1 MSDYSVIAEL
11 GDSLLSVLFS
21 ELNADSQISGLIDSE
36 DRISL
41 ESPADLENNNSV
53 RLSMYLY
60 RILENPYMKNR
71 FPVEGTGG
79 KSRKPPLTLDL
90 YYLLT
95 PLVGTPREQ
104 MIVLGK
110 TMQILYDPPHSRRL
124 GLKRF
129 TGHNRRSDP
138 ISSES
143 SITRRT
149 NAGLAGVG
157 NSLPPVG
164 LLSRARDHFGFGA
177 GAIRT
182 ACRFQAHRL
191 RNIAVER
198 VAMASV
204 NMAVPDVSELSP
216 PLVLLLWDGFTG
228 SNVMAGDIIVQ
239 VGATK
244 PQFQLD
250 AGQFVFG
257 AVSEW

>member
-71 FPVEGTGG
+71 FPVDGTGG
-79 KSRKPPLTLDL
+79 KLRKAPLTLDL

-110 TMQILYDPPHSRRL
+110 TMQVLYDRPILEGTDLSGSLGTTGEAIRLVLNPVSLEELTRVWQALEIPYRLSVCYLARVIILDSEQEQFSQPVVSRR
-124 GLKRF
+124 
-129 TGHNRRSDP
+129 
-138 ISSES
+138 
-143 SITRRT
+143 ITYGT
-149 NAGLAGVG
+149 
-157 NSLPPVG
+157 
-164 LLSRARDHFGFGA
+164 
-177 GAIRT
+177 
-182 ACRFQAHRL
+182 L
-191 RNIAVER
+191 R
-198 VAMASV
+198 
-204 NMAVPDVSELSP
+204 
-216 PLVLLLWDGFTG
+216 
-228 SNVMAGDIIVQ
+228 
-239 VGATK
+239 
-244 PQFQLD
+244 
-250 AGQFVFG
+250 
-257 AVSEW
+257 

>member
-71 FPVEGTGG
+71 FPVDGTGG
-79 KSRKPPLTLDL
+79 KLRKAPLTLDL

-110 TMQILYDPPHSRRL
+110 TMQVLYDRPILEGADLSGSL
-124 GLKRF
+124 GT
-129 TGHNRRSDP
+129 TG
-138 ISSES
+138 E
-143 SITRRT
+143 
-149 NAGLAGVG
+149 
-157 NSLPPVG
+157 
-164 LLSRARDHFGFGA
+164 
-177 GAIRT
+177 AIR
-182 ACRFQAHRL
+182 
-191 RNIAVER
+191 
-198 VAMASV
+198 
-204 NMAVPDVSELSP
+204 
-216 PLVLLLWDGFTG
+216 LVLNPVSLEELTRVWQALEIPYRL
-228 SNVMAGDIIVQ
+228 SVCYLARVIILDSEQ
-239 VGATK
+239 E
-244 PQFQLD
+244 QFSQP
-250 AGQFVFG
+250 V
-257 AVSEW
+257 VSKRITYGTLR